1 MKTPWR
7 FVADLVSRKPKA
19 DASEARV
26 VAHDLKALPYQP
38 TSEERHPESEA
49 TVMDPSDPVVAGTVA
64 DNGPEPIVE
73 QSVTPSPESV
83 EAALIPA
90 SSEVDEDVSSH
101 AATPSAKAPVEAVPV
116 RRKTVEPAVAPA
128 EPDRQIADEA
138 PIVATVPK
146 SVTDEMVGLDVE
158 IEELRRQLAKKLT
171 EQNAQMRR
179 MLARFD
185 LR

>member
-38 TSEERHPESEA
+38 TSEERHPEIEA
-49 TVMDPSDPVVAGTVA
+49 TVVDPSDPVVAGTVA

-90 SSEVDEDVSSH
+90 SSEADEDVSH
-101 AATPSAKAPVEAVPV
+101 TATPSANAPVEAVPV
-116 RRKTVEPAVAPA
+116 RRKTIESTVAPA

-146 SVTDEMVGLDVE
+146 SVTDDMVGLDVE

-185 LR
+185 LH